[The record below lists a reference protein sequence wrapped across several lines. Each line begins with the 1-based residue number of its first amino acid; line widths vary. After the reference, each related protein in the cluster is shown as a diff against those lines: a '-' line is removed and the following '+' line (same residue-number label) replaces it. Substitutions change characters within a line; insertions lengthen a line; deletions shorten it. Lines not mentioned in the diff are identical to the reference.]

1 CLPTVPGLPLWGTE
15 TSVRR
20 RFCWAAL
27 GQAAACLYLV
37 MWGVGRKAQWRVEK
51 LALIRY
57 DGAGRGLP
65 CRFRGGN
72 DRLTF
77 ILGRGPSAGRI
88 ARSNLITRFSKL

>member
-1 CLPTVPGLPLWGTE
+1 METE
-15 TSVRR
+15 ASVRL
-20 RFCWAAL
+20 RFLAAL
-27 GQAAACLYLV
+27 GQAAACLQLV
-37 MWGVGRKAQWRVEK
+37 MWGVGRKEQWRVEK

-57 DGAGRGLP
+57 DDAGRELP

-72 DRLTF
+72 DRLTY